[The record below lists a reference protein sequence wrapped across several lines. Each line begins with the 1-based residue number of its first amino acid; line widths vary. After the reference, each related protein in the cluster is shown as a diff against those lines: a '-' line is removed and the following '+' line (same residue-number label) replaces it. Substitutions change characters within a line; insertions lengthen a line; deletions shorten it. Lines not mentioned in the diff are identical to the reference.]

1 MRASRNV
8 IFAEP
13 VDERVRDR
21 VTAVREGL
29 EAVVFLG
36 LGRLACLVLV
46 GQCLA
51 GKIGKYRICA
61 AVFSARSFLDG
72 KQHVVIQRQGSAQA
86 SDAIYLTRIRE

>member
-1 MRASRNV
+1 VRASRNV

-46 GQCLA
+46 VSA
-51 GKIGKYRICA
+51 WR
-61 AVFSARSFLDG
+61 ARSESTASALRCSRRARSLTASSTSSSSD
-72 KQHVVIQRQGSAQA
+72 KVVRKHLMLSI
-86 SDAIYLTRIRE
+86 